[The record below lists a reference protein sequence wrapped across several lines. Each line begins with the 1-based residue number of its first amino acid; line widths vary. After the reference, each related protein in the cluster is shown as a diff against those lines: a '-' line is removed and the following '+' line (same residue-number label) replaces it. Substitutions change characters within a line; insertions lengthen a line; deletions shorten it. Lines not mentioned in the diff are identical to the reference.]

1 MLFEE
6 LTEKRLDMLEEGRI
20 WDLFFL
26 KDKLFNAIL
35 YEPGPGIFNFDFV
48 FLNL

>member
-6 LTEKRLDMLEEGRI
+6 LTEKRLDMLEEGRT

-26 KDKLFNAIL
+26 KDKLFKLFNDIL
-35 YEPGPGIFNFDFV
+35 YAPGPGIFNFDLV
-48 FLNL
+48 F